1 MFGGSP
7 NTITGVEQAETW
19 KGMLKKIDAHQ
30 HLISYVA
37 FSAHSYIVFS
47 RCNITN
53 GQHKSGVTPF
63 LPQPGPG
70 VKAPEKV
77 NAHANVSV
85 VMIRHGTK
93 GGEELRDGVS
103 RIDDG

>member
-7 NTITGVEQAETW
+7 NTITGDEQARAW
-19 KGMLKKIDAHQ
+19 KDMLGKIDAYQ
-30 HLISYVA
+30 HIISCVH
-37 FSAHSYIVFS
+37 FFTHSYIVLPC
-47 RCNITN
+47 RIATN
-53 GQHKSGVTPF
+53 EEHNSGVIPF

-70 VKAPEKV
+70 VKFPEKA
-77 NAHANVSV
+77 NACANASV

-103 RIDDG
+103 